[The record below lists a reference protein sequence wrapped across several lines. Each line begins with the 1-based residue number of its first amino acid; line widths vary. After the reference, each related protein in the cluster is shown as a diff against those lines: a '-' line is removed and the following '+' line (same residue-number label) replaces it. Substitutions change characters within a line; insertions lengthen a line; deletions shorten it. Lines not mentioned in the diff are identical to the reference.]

1 MGSNRI
7 ALYWKVCWLRS
18 REKEFSIKRNIH
30 FWISKLSHLVLFV
43 FRIHSKSLH
52 NINSWTIQL
61 GITRRNSHTY
71 YGQKVKVQRVLP
83 HPQYNLD
90 VMHDNDIAL
99 FQVCSWLLKIASKF
113 RNSMLKSFYLFIH
126 TLSWFTVGNTRCIP
140 RKFTTHLFAAT
151 TFEENQTGDNVH
163 GHRLGQERGQKT

>member
-1 MGSNRI
+1 MNTET
-7 ALYWKVCWLRS
+7 KPS
-18 REKEFSIKRNIH
+18 RFVYFSIY
-30 FWISKLSHLVLFV
+30 
-43 FRIHSKSLH
+43 SKSLH

-99 FQVCSWLLKIASKF
+99 FQVCSWLFKI
-113 RNSMLKSFYLFIH
+113 FIQ
-126 TLSWFTVGNTRCIP
+126 I
-140 RKFTTHLFAAT
+140 RKFNALIIHCHDLQLATRVAFHENLLPICLPPQHLKRIKPGTMCTVIGWGKREDKKRKINLF
-151 TFEENQTGDNVH
+151 FFDSLFN
-163 GHRLGQERGQKT
+163 